1 MYPEEH
7 VLPRKKDLTDFG
19 FQEVL
24 TAQQVDD
31 AISAEGTTFVVINSI
46 CGCAASNARP
56 AAKIAIAG
64 EKKPSKVVTAFAGF
78 DVEAVNRIREHSLPY
93 PPSSPCMGLWKDGK
107 LVHFIERHHIE
118 GNSAEMI
125 AENISAAFKEYC

>member
-1 MYPEEH
+1 MYPAEH
-7 VLPRKKDLTDFG
+7 VIPRKKDLTDFG
-19 FQEVL
+19 FQEVI

-31 AISAEGTTFVVINSI
+31 AITSEGTTFVVINSI

-56 AAKIAIAG
+56 AAKIAIQG
-64 EKKPSKVVTAFAGF
+64 EKKPNKVVTAFAGF
-78 DVEAVNRIREHSLPY
+78 DVEAVNRIREHAVPF

-125 AENISAAFKEYC
+125 AENITAAFTEYC